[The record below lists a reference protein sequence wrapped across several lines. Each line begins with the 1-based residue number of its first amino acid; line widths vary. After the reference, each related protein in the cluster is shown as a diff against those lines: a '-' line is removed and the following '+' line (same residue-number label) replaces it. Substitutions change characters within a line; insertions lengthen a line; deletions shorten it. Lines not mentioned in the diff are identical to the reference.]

1 MSDAD
6 GSKVISRHDDPSATT
21 ERPGYAFDPTDPWTI
36 TFQQGLKAAGLEG
49 KAVYEVGV
57 GTGTNVAF
65 VLRHCGAKVFYGSDL
80 DPRLVEL
87 AKRNVANLAPERADS
102 FQPVEGAVSLI
113 DTDEARAKIAKTDV
127 VIGCLPQVGDPNDER
142 FAAFRAEHAVDLPQ
156 GADDEAQDHIAHYYP
171 WAMFDEYPYNSVGLG
186 LNEALLRRIKEQAPK
201 ADVVMNFGCRIGSDL
216 IFEMF
221 RANGYE
227 PEKLASQLVLQHAG
241 TDISFFV
248 TLEGALTGTDL
259 EGEFVCRFFADPLG
273 HEPLSARAAQALLDK
288 DPNVPLYHEV
298 AVIRG
303 TPKAD

>member
-1 MSDAD
+1 MPDA
-6 GSKVISRHDDPSATT
+6 GGPNVLSRGEDTSTPEA
-21 ERPGYAFDPTDPWTI
+21 PGYAFDPTDPWTV

-49 KAVYEVGV
+49 KVVYEVGV

-65 VLRHCGAKVFYGSDL
+65 VLRHCGARLLYGSDL
-80 DPRLVEL
+80 DPRLPEL
-87 AKRNVANLAPERADS
+87 AMRNLAGLSPEHVPL
-102 FQPVEGAVSLI
+102 FQPVSGAVSLI
-113 DTDEARAKIAKTDV
+113 DTDEARAKIARTDV

-142 FAAFRAEHAVDLPQ
+142 FAAFREEHDVALPASAQ
-156 GADDEAQDHIAHYYP
+156 DEDEDHIAHYYP
-171 WAMFDEYPYNSVGLG
+171 WGVFDAYPYNSVGLG
-186 LNEALLRRIKEQAPK
+186 LNEALLRRIREYAPK
-201 ADVVMNFGCRIGSDL
+201 AEVVMNFGCRIGSDI

-259 EGEFVCRFFADPLG
+259 EHEFVCKFFADPDG
-273 HEPLSARAAQALLDK
+273 TQPLSAKQAQALLEK
-288 DPNVPLYHEV
+288 DPETPLYHEV

-303 TPKAD
+303 KPLAT